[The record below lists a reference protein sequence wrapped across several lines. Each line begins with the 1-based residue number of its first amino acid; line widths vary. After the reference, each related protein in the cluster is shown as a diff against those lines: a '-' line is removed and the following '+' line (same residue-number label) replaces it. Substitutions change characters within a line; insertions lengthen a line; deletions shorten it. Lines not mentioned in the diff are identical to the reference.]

1 MHAELAGL
9 KIRAVSVG
17 GFETCIE
24 VPSWK
29 LCFDIGRC
37 PPTAVACSRVLFSH
51 AHVDH
56 MAGVIH
62 HCAQRSLTGRPP
74 PEYWVPEESHEAFLA
89 MMDAWRTLAH
99 SELACTV
106 RAVKPGD
113 RIPLTKDR
121 EVHVFR
127 AIHRIPCV
135 GYALVERRK
144 KLKPEYAA
152 LPGPE
157 IAAARARGEEITDVK
172 ESIAAAFC
180 GDTTIDVI
188 DREELVRKARLLVLE
203 VTFLDEGVSPDKA
216 RKNGHVHLD
225 DLVERV
231 DVLDNEVILC
241 THASR
246 RHQGQVA
253 QLLSER
259 LPSRF
264 VPLLAEAPWI

>member
-1 MHAELAGL
+1 MEAELAGL

-37 PPTAVACSRVLFSH
+37 PPTATGCDRVLFSH

-62 HCAQRSLTGRPP
+62 HCAQRSLTGRSP
-74 PEYWVPEESHEAFLA
+74 PEYWVPEESYEAFLK
-89 MMDAWRTLAH
+89 MMEAWRSLAH

-144 KLKPEYAA
+144 KLRPEYAA
-152 LPGPE
+152 LTGPE
-157 IAAARARGEEITDVK
+157 IAAARARGEDITEAK
-172 ESIAAAFC
+172 EAIAAAFC
-180 GDTTIDVI
+180 GDTTADVI
-188 DREELVRKARLLVLE
+188 DREELVRRARLLILE
-203 VTFLDEGVSPDKA
+203 VTFMDDRVTPEAA

-231 DVLDNEVILC
+231 DLLENEVVLC
-241 THASR
+241 THSSR
-246 RHQGQVA
+246 RHHGRVA
-253 QLLSER
+253 SLLAER
-259 LPSRF
+259 LPERF
-264 VPLLAEAPWI
+264 VPLLPEAPWA